1 MSKSMRLSP
10 QRVFYKSI
18 LTLISKPFQAN
29 KSTKWHWL
37 SFPLLTIAGL
47 EDPAMI
53 FSSPSSLKPAA
64 EWYKQAQSLAEK
76 TGYLE
81 PGLRNSPGY
90 R

>member
-1 MSKSMRLSP
+1 MSKSMPLSP

-53 FSSPSSLKPAA
+53 FSSPPSLKPTA
-64 EWYKQAQSLAEK
+64 EWHNQHSDWLKKLAIW
-76 TGYLE
+76 
-81 PGLRNSPGY
+81 SQD
-90 R
+90 